1 MKGLADEAKARD
13 VTILPEFGMDP
24 GIDLV
29 LLGEAV
35 RSLDHVEEIISYGA
49 GFPEPEATDNPLK
62 YKVTWTFEGVLK
74 SYWRAGRVIRDGTII
89 DIKNTEMFCP
99 ENIHEIEIEGLG
111 RLEAFPN
118 GDALSTSICWASKD
132 LGCETWGATFY
143 DGPAT
148 VHSGKRW
155 STFIFSTMN
164 R

>member
-62 YKVTWTFEGVLK
+62 YKVTWTFEGVPSPTGGL
-74 SYWRAGRVIRDGTII
+74 DG
-89 DIKNTEMFCP
+89 
-99 ENIHEIEIEGLG
+99 
-111 RLEAFPN
+111 
-118 GDALSTSICWASKD
+118 
-132 LGCETWGATFY
+132 
-143 DGPAT
+143 
-148 VHSGKRW
+148 
-155 STFIFSTMN
+155 
-164 R
+164 